1 MYVYTYGTSKG
12 YGYGKR
18 KYSGE
23 FWEAH
28 LLENLSFLTA
38 NALQQGHVLRLL
50 FLPYAHSC
58 LSKGSQ
64 PTYIHTQRERI
75 EKKGSG
81 DHHLALFAFS
91 RSSHT

>member
-1 MYVYTYGTSKG
+1 
-12 YGYGKR
+12 
-18 KYSGE
+18 
-23 FWEAH
+23 

-75 EKKGSG
+75 EKKVEIII
-81 DHHLALFAFS
+81 
-91 RSSHT
+91 